1 MKKGDRGVENPQPM
15 RTPYVERYAEDVRLV
30 PPGKEKPADGRQKLT
45 YEYLASLAVMP
56 DPEHEDV
63 NDGDVHDRDGAYAD
77 SPLGAEVGLH
87 IHAEADRWY
96 ETEPE
101 RPVHFIVEH
110 SKIAAVYPDGVVN
123 RLRSSWGD
131 DWRQIITRYYPDRLA
146 WLDRLLQ
153 DNPEITMDQVLAR
166 RGYEHGGSPLPQR
179 DQDQQLTD
187 VVKDVT
193 WFIPDGSEPYVHIQ
207 LESS

>member
-1 MKKGDRGVENPQPM
+1 MKKGDRVAYTVKYIFGDHSEYGTVTSTGAGLWSRPKVRIRVENPQPM
-15 RTPYVERYAEDVRLV
+15 RTRYVERYAEDVRLV
-30 PPGKEKPADGRQKLT
+30 PGKEKPADGRQKLT

-63 NDGDVHDRDGAYAD
+63 NDGDVHDRDGAYGN

-101 RPVHFIVEH
+101 RPVHFIVGH
-110 SKIAAVYPDGVVN
+110 NKIAAVYPDGVVN
-123 RLRSSWGD
+123 SLRSSWGD
-131 DWRQIITRYYPDRLA
+131 DWRLQITHYYPDRVA

-166 RGYEHGGSPLPQR
+166 RG
-179 DQDQQLTD
+179 QQL
-187 VVKDVT
+187 
-193 WFIPDGSEPYVHIQ
+193 
-207 LESS
+207 